1 MSERAEDYFK
11 DEEFVDYFVG
21 VVTNILTENDG
32 SGCES
37 LTLQDVSN
45 RVKSILLPH
54 PAIES
59 QLSVSEINEM
69 KKQIYKTI
77 ETEFNS

>member
-1 MSERAEDYFK
+1 MSERAEDYFN

-32 SGCES
+32 SECEN

-45 RVKSILLPH
+45 GVKSILLPH
-54 PAIES
+54 PTIES
-59 QLSVSEINEM
+59 QLTVSEINEM